1 MVGYNPL
8 RFKIR
13 EIPDVDYGKEQVFL
27 IEDNRCLRLAFYL
40 NTYDSKNL
48 IFAAGQMNQD
58 GRPGPHFDRRGWA
71 TFDTT
76 SDMNCRIEYKNVTLL
91 RQMFIGQLI
100 KLS

>member
-1 MVGYNPL
+1 MTGYNPL

-13 EIPDVDYGKEQVFL
+13 EILFGVESKASVYSYTRDGCRKLVFHL
-27 IEDNRCLRLAFYL
+27 NSYRL
-40 NTYDSKNL
+40 KNL

-91 RQMFIGQLI
+91 RQMFKGQFF
-100 KLS
+100 KVN